1 MYIVVA
7 NCPDSPSKLL
17 SHTHTH
23 THTHTC
29 TQNLEF
35 EGVMRFYFQ
44 SPGSDAEKVATKCI
58 RVSNTATT
66 ERVIEALVQKFR
78 PDMRMLTS
86 HSSYALYEVHP
97 DQGERERE
105 REREGFVYQ
114 ILSVKIP
121 LHQTVTL

>member
-1 MYIVVA
+1 
-7 NCPDSPSKLL
+7 
-17 SHTHTH
+17 
-23 THTHTC
+23 
-29 TQNLEF
+29 
-35 EGVMRFYFQ
+35 MRFYFQ

-105 REREGFVYQ
+105 REREREGEREREREREICVPNIECENSFAPNSNSLRFTFDS
-114 ILSVKIP
+114 LSRNLCFHSLV
-121 LHQTVTL
+121 QTN

>member
-1 MYIVVA
+1 MFISFLNQLPFCA
-7 NCPDSPSKLL
+7 ITDHTLLL
-17 SHTHTH
+17 STA
-23 THTHTC
+23 
-29 TQNLEF
+29 QNLEF

-44 SPGSDAEKVATKCI
+44 SPGSDSEKVATKCI

-97 DQGERERE
+97 DQGRERERE
-105 REREGFVYQ
+105 REREVH
-114 ILSVKIP
+114 LC
-121 LHQTVTL
+121 

>member
-1 MYIVVA
+1 
-7 NCPDSPSKLL
+7 
-17 SHTHTH
+17 
-23 THTHTC
+23 
-29 TQNLEF
+29 
-35 EGVMRFYFQ
+35 MRFYFQ

-97 DQGERERE
+97 DQGEREEERE
-105 REREGFVYQ
+105 RERERE
-114 ILSVKIP
+114 ICTP
-121 LHQTVTL
+121 

>member
-1 MYIVVA
+1 
-7 NCPDSPSKLL
+7 
-17 SHTHTH
+17 
-23 THTHTC
+23 
-29 TQNLEF
+29 
-35 EGVMRFYFQ
+35 MRFYFQ

-97 DQGERERE
+97 DQGEGEGER
-105 REREGFVYQ
+105 FVYQ

-121 LHQTVTL
+121 LHQTATL